1 MELCIGTTILAARR
15 TKGLT
20 QESLANLVGVS
31 SAAVS
36 KWETGASYPD
46 ITLLPPI
53 ARALGITVDTLLD
66 FHAAPSNEE
75 LHTISEQLRTIFDEQ
90 GFSAGQQAAES
101 VLREYP
107 SSGQLK
113 VMLGGMYFHFL
124 SSALLHAEN
133 PEQESETLIARCL
146 ALFEQGEAQSETE
159 NEKLGARL
167 LRINALTM
175 LGRYDEAEVLIDT
188 LPNQHPVDADTL
200 RLNLRLAQNRLDEAE
215 QLARKRLMIHVHEA
229 LGALMNLTTAAR
241 RQKNFP
247 AAHHYLDAYRSID
260 ELFYLDRSNGL
271 LIGLMLA
278 QDEGDI
284 DCALDL
290 LAQYIDA
297 RLAYTLDY
305 RKNPFFAGVQTHVPT
320 KNEVIEAN
328 RLTLRS
334 LEEDPQYESLRNDPR
349 FQTALDRLHAYLAPD
364 A

>member
-1 MELCIGTTILAARR
+1 MELCIGATILAARR
-15 TKGLT
+15 AKGLT
-20 QESLANLVGVS
+20 QESLADLVGVS
-31 SAAVS
+31 AAAVS

-53 ARALGITVDTLLD
+53 ARALGITVDTLLN
-66 FHAAPSNEE
+66 FHAAPSTEE
-75 LHTISEQLRTIFDEQ
+75 LHTIGKQLRTIFDEQ

-124 SSALLHAEN
+124 TSALSHAED
-133 PEQESETLIARCL
+133 PEQESDALIARCL
-146 ALFEQGEAQSETE
+146 LLFEQGEAQSETE

-175 LGRYDEAEVLIDT
+175 LGRYDEAETLIDT

-215 QLARKRLMIHVHEA
+215 QLARKRLLIHVHEA

-247 AAHHYLDAYRSID
+247 AAHLYLDAYRAID
-260 ELFYLDRSNGL
+260 KLFCLDRSNGM

-284 DCALDL
+284 DHALDQ

-320 KNEVIEAN
+320 RNEVIEAN

-334 LEEDPQYESLRNDPR
+334 LEEDPQYESLRNDSR
-349 FQTALDRLHAYLAPD
+349 FQAALDRLRAHLPPD

>member
-1 MELCIGTTILAARR
+1 MELCIGATILTARR

-20 QESLANLVGVS
+20 QEALADLVGVS
-31 SAAVS
+31 AAAVS

-46 ITLLPPI
+46 ITLLPPL
-53 ARALGITVDTLLD
+53 ARALGMTVDTLLD
-66 FHAAPSNEE
+66 FHAMPSNEE
-75 LHTISEQLRTIFDEQ
+75 LRDIGNHLRTVFDEQ
-90 GFSAGQQAAES
+90 GFDAGQQAAES

-124 SSALLHAEN
+124 SSALSHAED
-133 PEQESETLIARCL
+133 PGQESDALITRCL

-167 LRINALTM
+167 LRINALTI
-175 LGRYDEAEVLIDT
+175 LERYDEAEALVDS
-188 LPNQHPVDADTL
+188 LPTSQPVDADTL

-215 QLARKRLMIHVHEA
+215 QLARKRLLIHVHEA

-241 RQKNFP
+241 RQKNFS
-247 AAHHYLDAYRSID
+247 AAHRYLDAYRAID
-260 ELFYLDRSNGL
+260 KLFCLDRSNGL

-278 QDEGDI
+278 QDEGDV
-284 DCALDL
+284 DRALDQ

-297 RLAYTLDY
+297 RLTYTLDY
-305 RKNPFFAGVQTHVPT
+305 RENPFFAGVQTHVPT

-334 LEEDPQYESLRNDPR
+334 LEEDTQYEALRSDPR
-349 FQTALDRLHAYLAPD
+349 FSAALDRLRAHLPSD